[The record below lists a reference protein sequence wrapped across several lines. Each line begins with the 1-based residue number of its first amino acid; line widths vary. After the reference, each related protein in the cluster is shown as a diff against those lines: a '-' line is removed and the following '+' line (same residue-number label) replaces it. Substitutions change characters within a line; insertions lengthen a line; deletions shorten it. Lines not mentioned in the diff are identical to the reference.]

1 MKFSV
6 VAAALCAVTLAAP
19 VSAQSCKSITT
30 VPYAIWAS
38 GSYCVANDLNYAGNG
53 TAIDIRNNHVILDLG
68 GFHLRIT
75 GANTATGISNTLP
88 TRDTIIRNGHI
99 DGFQNGLF
107 LDNVQN
113 LTVENIVIDDAQQEG
128 ADING
133 VDVLLRNVTVRGV
146 VGSSVGVNALGAQWE
161 MDRVHV
167 GGSFGWGLID
177 SVSRSW
183 IHDSDLAGQTYA
195 IGMYNPSHTLQNNQ
209 LWTTGNGT
217 NVAVCGVTCT
227 GIISGN
233 TLGGATTNAL
243 NIMGSAKYRNNT
255 AQGNLAYVGGTDGG
269 GNQ

>member
-6 VAAALCAVTLAAP
+6 VAAALCAVILAAP
-19 VSAQSCKSITT
+19 LSAQSCKSITA
-30 VPYAIWAS
+30 VPYAIWTS
-38 GSYCVANDLNYAGNG
+38 GSYCVANDLNYTGNG

-75 GANTATGISNTLP
+75 GANTATGISNALP

-99 DGFQNGLF
+99 DGFQTGLL
-107 LDNVQN
+107 LDNAQN
-113 LTVENIVIDDAQQEG
+113 LTLENIVIDDAQQEG

-133 VDVLLRNVTVRGV
+133 VDVLLRNVTVRGT
-146 VGSSVGVNALGAQWE
+146 VGSITGVNALGSQWE
-161 MDRVHV
+161 LDRVHV

-183 IHDSDLAGQTYA
+183 THDSYFAGQTLA
-195 IGMYNPSHTLQNNQ
+195 VGMYNPSHTLQNNQ
-209 LWTTGNGT
+209 LWTTGNGAS
-217 NVAVCGVTCT
+217 VAVCGVTCT
-227 GIISGN
+227 AIVSGN

-243 NIMGSAKYRNNT
+243 NITGSAKYRNNT